1 MISGN
6 LCLTEGIELG
16 VRAILRRDG
25 WIYRAIIPTVQPSD
39 GRLVAFCWDMESDCL
54 GRFPTFRHD
63 LDLLGKGSVW
73 QMTCVASRDK
83 AARIAIAR
91 AALFSQE
98 HGQADRCR
106 ESTPLLGAPSQ
117 RQCL

>member
-1 MISGN
+1 MIDLFVGGGN
-6 LCLTEGIELG
+6 LRLTEGIELG
-16 VRAILRRDG
+16 ARAILRRDG
-25 WIYRAIIPTVQPSD
+25 RIYDAIIPIGQPID
-39 GRLVAFCWDMESDCL
+39 GRLVAFCWGVESDCL

-73 QMTCVASRDK
+73 QMTCVTSRDK

-98 HGQADRCR
+98 HGQADSV
-106 ESTPLLGAPSQ
+106 ENQ
-117 RQCL
+117 RLC